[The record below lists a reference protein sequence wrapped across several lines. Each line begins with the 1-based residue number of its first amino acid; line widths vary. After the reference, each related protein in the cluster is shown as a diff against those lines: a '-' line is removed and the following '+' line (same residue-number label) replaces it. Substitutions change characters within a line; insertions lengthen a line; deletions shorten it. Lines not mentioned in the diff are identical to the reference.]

1 MSIINKRF
9 NRRRFIQASS
19 AALIASPFF
28 SSPEIVVKAGTNDA
42 LRIGVVGCGGRSGVL
57 LRFLSENPNVRV
69 TALCDPDSHRLANA
83 KKSFPNAS
91 DTQDLRKV
99 IESPDVDA
107 IVVATCNHWH
117 ALAAVW
123 AMQAGKDVYLE
134 KPLSITFW
142 EGRQI
147 VNAAKKYGKIC
158 QIGSQMRTDPE
169 FHPEVK
175 KFLHEDCEIGPLLSV
190 RVNRFFPRF
199 SIGKTE
205 QPLVPPPTV
214 DYNLWLG
221 PAPNVPLYRSNLHY
235 DWHWMWRTGN
245 GETGNWGAHLLDDCR
260 NDVLRD
266 AVKAP
271 RRILSGGGRVGYNDA
286 GESPNSMFVYFD
298 TGAIPVVFCI
308 SNVAD
313 ANNKKYAGSCPGPTS
328 GYVVYGEGG
337 RYEKHWGGAVAF
349 DSNGKKIREFVG
361 TGEYEGAG
369 PHLQNF
375 VDAVKSRDAGL
386 LNAPVEIA
394 FDTSFWYNGANL
406 AYRLAE
412 PYSKE
417 EALKMD
423 DTPRGV
429 LTGAISDLERH
440 LRNQDIEMNAD
451 TFKLSQFLE
460 IDYENDSVKGEYEA
474 EAKSLLDIEYRE
486 EFAVPRIDL

>member
-28 SSPEIVVKAGTNDA
+28 SSPEIVVKAGANDA

-57 LRFLSENPNVRV
+57 LKFLSENPNVRV
-69 TALCDPDSHRLANA
+69 TALCDPDSQRLANA
-83 KKSFPNAS
+83 KKSFPNAA

-117 ALAAVW
+117 ALAAIW

-175 KFLHEDCEIGPLLSV
+175 KFLHEDCEIGPLQSV

-221 PAPNVPLYRSNLHY
+221 PAPDVPLYRSNLHY

-260 NDVLRD
+260 NDVFGDEIGAPKRRFTRRRQSAQTHTKRRGSSRLQRRGRIAELHVRLLRHG
-266 AVKAP
+266 V
-271 RRILSGGGRVGYNDA
+271 
-286 GESPNSMFVYFD
+286 
-298 TGAIPVVFCI
+298 
-308 SNVAD
+308 
-313 ANNKKYAGSCPGPTS
+313 
-328 GYVVYGEGG
+328 
-337 RYEKHWGGAVAF
+337 
-349 DSNGKKIREFVG
+349 DS
-361 TGEYEGAG
+361 
-369 PHLQNF
+369 
-375 VDAVKSRDAGL
+375 S
-386 LNAPVEIA
+386 
-394 FDTSFWYNGANL
+394 
-406 AYRLAE
+406 
-412 PYSKE
+412 
-417 EALKMD
+417 
-423 DTPRGV
+423 
-429 LTGAISDLERH
+429 
-440 LRNQDIEMNAD
+440 
-451 TFKLSQFLE
+451 
-460 IDYENDSVKGEYEA
+460 
-474 EAKSLLDIEYRE
+474 SLLYFER
-486 EFAVPRIDL
+486 RRRQQ